1 MAINTADWPYH
12 LRIPIDYVPSSVT
25 AGQVLTVTEA
35 TIEKMPLAL
44 QNLFWSKVKN
54 GGGDLRVCENV
65 DGSGQ
70 LPIEVVLCDTVSKK
84 LIAWVRL
91 ASFDGLNVLHLFFK
105 NAAASAL
112 PVANTYG
119 QYAVWQDFEAV
130 YHFRAPDPLVDATVN
145 ARHLNSVGNA
155 TFNDGVVDSHNDFN
169 NRLVATG
176 YKGITGDVDRTV
188 TFLSNPTQN
197 SDYGI
202 TTWGASA
209 DRERWSVYFDNG
221 AFRSEIQSS
230 FHYTNKWAGD
240 GTFKRFTSI
249 LSGNIFPL
257 NHRLRINGTEITDT
271 IKGTD
276 RTVNTNIGADVII
289 NGFDNFLGDQFG
301 GEELK
306 ELWYRAEAISP
317 SKDKVETTNQTNEP
331 DFYGVPSV
339 FYGSEEIRAFT
350 GAVSLSTTTVGES
363 YKRSMLTAN
372 ASISASTTGNFLKR
386 VSVKAAAKIKAV
398 VSGQAA
404 KKAQL
409 SGLASINTVAQ
420 SSFTKKSILSGIA
433 SIKMFLT
440 SRFYNKADNVETHTI
455 TIQGQLRE
463 SIEVKGFVNT
473 NRN

>member
-84 LIAWVRL
+84 LIVWVRI
-91 ASFDGLNVLHLFFK
+91 ASFDGSNVLHLFFK
-105 NAAASAL
+105 NDSASAL

-130 YHFRAPDPLVDATVN
+130 YHFRSPDPLVDATSNV
-145 ARHLNSVGNA
+145 RHLNSVGNA
-155 TFNDGVVDSHNDFN
+155 TFNDGVIDSHNDFN

-176 YKGITGDVDRTV
+176 YNGITGDVDRTV

-221 AFRSEIQSS
+221 AFRTEIQSS
-230 FHYTNKWAGD
+230 YHYTNSWTGD
-240 GTFKRFTSI
+240 GNFKRFTSI
-249 LSGNIFPL
+249 LSGNTFPL
-257 NHRLRINGTEITDT
+257 NHSLRINGTEITDT
-271 IKGTD
+271 RKGSD
-276 RTVNTNIGADVII
+276 RTVDTNIGADVIV

-372 ASISASTTGNFLKR
+372 ASISASTAGSFLKR
-386 VSVKAAAKIKAV
+386 VSVKAVAKIKAM
-398 VSGQAA
+398 VSGQAT
-404 KKAQL
+404 KKVP
-409 SGLASINTVAQ
+409 LAGSSSIKATTHATA
-420 SSFTKKSILSGIA
+420 SKKSILSGVTA
-433 SIKMFLT
+433 IKTFLT